1 MRTGLEISVFFYTL
15 THWGLTVLYGSWPG
29 AQCGRQCL
37 FPWHWHPAK
46 ITDCPA
52 HLVCFDQFSDRFS
65 SKCGATYLNLGHKE
79 ANIFIFLRTPKNP
92 TIIGAFV
99 RNLWQ
104 NSPQNFP
111 VLPPSAILFIS
122 GFCTC
127 ALRQQAVCCSSVSA
141 KTLPRKSGQKSR
153 KYDQNR
159 PV

>member
-1 MRTGLEISVFFYTL
+1 MKHVPQVFIKSINSLGPHSALRLVAGSSVRSALLVSLAL
-15 THWGLTVLYGSWPG
+15 TPG
-29 AQCGRQCL
+29 RENHRL
-37 FPWHWHPAK
+37 SR
-46 ITDCPA
+46 
-52 HLVCFDQFSDRFS
+52 LVCFDQFSDRFS
-65 SKCGATYLNLGHKE
+65 SKCGATYLNLGHNE

-127 ALRQQAVCCSSVSA
+127 ALRQQGVCCSSVSA
-141 KTLPRKSGQKSR
+141 
-153 KYDQNR
+153 
-159 PV
+159 